1 MEEMTIEK
9 MMNLPRREFIEFNV
23 QLMKEFNNGEFFETD
38 PLDCPLHLWVMHN
51 KANCVRDMV
60 PLTMNCPLCG
70 HPCCPECR
78 NHEVDQLSRVTGY
91 MAPVSGYNAA
101 KKQEFKDRTRYKV

>member
-1 MEEMTIEK
+1 MEQITIDEMLDLPRKQFIDRHLTWMEE
-9 MMNLPRREFIEFNV
+9 FN
-23 QLMKEFNNGEFFETD
+23 EGEFLDVD

-60 PLTMNCPLCG
+60 PLTMNCKICG

-91 MAPVSGYNAA
+91 MAPVSGWGAA
-101 KKQEFKDRTRYKV
+101 KKQEFKDRQRYNV